1 MASQDNYFVVRKGL
15 GVGTAALY
23 ADGASKS
30 VAIGKTQA
38 DYKLDV
44 VGDIYLLCKVI
55 IYLVVIAFDE
65 LGM

>member
-23 ADGASKS
+23 ADGASRS

-44 VGDIYLLCKVI
+44 VGDIYSDSRI
-55 IYLVVIAFDE
+55 IAEKIGRAHV
-65 LGM
+65 